1 MNARMWEPQLA
12 MAENGWRVLAPHFR
26 GMDDPAAAASESTGH
41 PAAWPTPTVDDYAGD
56 VIDLL
61 DWLKV
66 EDAVFV
72 GLSMGGYVSFS
83 LFRLAARYVRGLVL
97 ADTRATADTPE
108 AVEGRKRLLGVLRER
123 GAAAVADEMIPKL
136 LGATTQREQPA
147 VAEGVRGLALSNPAS
162 AIASAINVLMTRPDS
177 TETLASIHCP
187 TLIIVGEEDGLT
199 PPAMSRDM
207 LRAIGGSEL
216 TVIPKAG
223 HLSSIET
230 PELFNAALAR
240 FLEHRI

>member
-1 MNARMWEPQLA
+1 M
-12 MAENGWRVLAPHFR
+12 VLAERGWHVVAPQFR
-26 GMDDPAAAASESTGH
+26 GMDDPGLAASESTQH
-41 PAAWPTPTVDDYAGD
+41 APANWPALSVDDYAGD

-61 DWLKV
+61 DGLKI

-72 GLSMGGYVSFS
+72 GLSMGGYVSFA

-97 ADTRATADTPE
+97 ADTRATGDAPE
-108 AVEGRKRLLGVLRER
+108 AVENRKRLLGLLRER
-123 GAAAVADEMIPKL
+123 GPQAVADEMIPKL
-136 LGATTQREQPA
+136 LGATSQREQPA
-147 VAEGVRGLALSNPAS
+147 VVDRVRTLARSNPAS
-162 AIASAINVLMTRPDS
+162 AIAGAITVLMTRPDS
-177 TETLASIHCP
+177 TDTLASIHCP
-187 TLIIVGEEDGLT
+187 TLIIVGDEDTLT

-216 TVIPKAG
+216 AVLPKSG
-223 HLSSIET
+223 HLASIET

>member
-1 MNARMWEPQLA
+1 MML
-12 MAENGWRVLAPHFR
+12 AENGWHVVAPHLR
-26 GMDDPAAAASESTGH
+26 GMDEPGAATSESTR
-41 PAAWPTPTVDDYAGD
+41 PAANWPALTVDDYAGD

-61 DWLKV
+61 DALKI

-72 GLSMGGYVSFS
+72 GLSMGGYVSFA

-108 AVEGRKRLLGVLRER
+108 AVENRKRLLGVLRER
-123 GAAAVADEMIPKL
+123 GVGAVADEMIPKL
-136 LGATTQREQPA
+136 LGATTLREQPA
-147 VAEGVRGLALSNPAS
+147 VVERVRSLALSNPAS
-162 AIASAINVLMTRPDS
+162 AIAGAITVLMTRPDS

-187 TLIIVGEEDGLT
+187 TLIIVGDEDTLT

-216 TVIPKAG
+216 AVLPKSG
-223 HLSSIET
+223 HLANVET

>member
-1 MNARMWEPQLA
+1 MWYIRSGFYDQPPDSKVTSKGRLRYLEAKPSASARPRGTLVLLHAFPLNARMWEPQLA

-26 GMDDPAAAASESTGH
+26 DMDDPAAAASEST
-41 PAAWPTPTVDDYAGD
+41 PAAWPTPTADDYAGD

-61 DWLKV
+61 DALKV

-108 AVEGRKRLLGVLRER
+108 AIEGRKRLLGVLRER

-147 VAEGVRGLALSNPAS
+147 VAARIRTLVLSNPAT
-162 AIASAINVLMTRPDS
+162 AIAGRSMCS
-177 TETLASIHCP
+177 
-187 TLIIVGEEDGLT
+187 
-199 PPAMSRDM
+199 
-207 LRAIGGSEL
+207 
-216 TVIPKAG
+216 
-223 HLSSIET
+223 
-230 PELFNAALAR
+230 
-240 FLEHRI
+240 

>member
-1 MNARMWEPQLA
+1 MWEPQLA

-26 GMDDPAAAASESTGH
+26 GMDDPAAAASEST
-41 PAAWPTPTVDDYAGD
+41 PAAWPTPKADDYAGD

-61 DWLKV
+61 DSLKV

-108 AVEGRKRLLGVLRER
+108 GIEGRRRLLGVLRER

-147 VAEGVRGLALSNPAS
+147 VADRIRSLALSNPAT
-162 AIASAINVLMTRPDS
+162 AIAGAIHVLMTRPDS

-187 TLIIVGEEDGLT
+187 TLIIVGEEDTLT

-216 TVIPKAG
+216 TVLPKAG
-223 HLSSIET
+223 HLASIET

>member
-1 MNARMWEPQLA
+1 MWEPQLS
-12 MAENGWRVLAPHFR
+12 MAKNGWRVLAPHFR
-26 GMDDPAAAASESTGH
+26 GMDDPATASSESSSL
-41 PAAWPTPTVDDYAGD
+41 PQAWPTPTVDDYAGD

-61 DWLKV
+61 DSLKV

-72 GLSMGGYVSFS
+72 GLSMGGYVAFS

-123 GAAAVADEMIPKL
+123 GPSAVADEMIPKL

-147 VAEGVRGLALSNPAS
+147 VGGQIRSLALSNPAT
-162 AIASAINVLMTRPDS
+162 AIAGAIHVLMTRPDS
-177 TETLASIHCP
+177 TETLAGIHCP
-187 TLIIVGEEDGLT
+187 TLIIVGEEDTLT

-216 TVIPKAG
+216 AVLPKAG